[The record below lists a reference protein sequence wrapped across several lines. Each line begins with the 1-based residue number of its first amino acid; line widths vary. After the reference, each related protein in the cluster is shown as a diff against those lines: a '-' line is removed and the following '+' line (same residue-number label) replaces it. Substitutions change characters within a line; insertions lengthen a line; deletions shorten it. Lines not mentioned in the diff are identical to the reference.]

1 MKSSLLLIALFTLS
15 LGHLL
20 GKIRN
25 GYEGQ
30 LQRTK
35 ESLEKL
41 KAQLSEDIN
50 LSYLEKRKLKSKI
63 KSLIDYISY
72 YELTEELLAQL
83 RIVSPDLYKEMDWIR
98 DKRDRVTDI
107 FVKLIPKEEVAI
119 NLEATSSFTHTTE
132 DEDAH
137 FSEYGK
143 YSAAVNVSI
152 SEHSLLFLY
161 HELGHISYVIPNFA
175 IYSKF
180 YKNYYRTQ
188 MIHASYIGHHVRDKS
203 GKSAMAFERKFKEDR
218 VNFVRRT
225 STKIEGAMSL
235 IQKIRKN
242 NRGLEAPGQQEPVYT
257 RRVDRR

>member
-1 MKSSLLLIALFTLS
+1 MKSSLLLIALFALS
-15 LGHLL
+15 FGYLF

-50 LSYLEKRKLKSKI
+50 LSYLEKRKLKLKI
-63 KSLIDYISY
+63 KSLIDFISH
-72 YELTEELLAQL
+72 YELTEELIAQL
-83 RIVSPDLYKEMDWIR
+83 KILSPDLYKEMDCIK
-98 DKRDRVTDI
+98 DKKDRFTDI
-107 FVKLIPKEEVAI
+107 FIKLIPKEEVAI
-119 NLEATSSFTHTTE
+119 NLEATSSFTHTPE

-143 YSAAVNVSI
+143 YSAAVNISI

-175 IYSKF
+175 TYTKF
-180 YKNYYRTQ
+180 YRSYYRAQ

-203 GKSAMAFERKFKEDR
+203 GRLAMAFEKRFKEDR
-218 VNFVRRT
+218 ANFVRT
-225 STKIEGAMSL
+225 SGKKIESATSL
-235 IQKIRKN
+235 AQKIRKT
-242 NRGLEAPGQQEPVYT
+242 NRALEVPVLQEPVYT